1 MNEFSELKKA
11 RVTKNHLYKKDGV
24 PYQDKGKGYYHS
36 IDWDNGDRA
45 SYRSLQDVQT
55 DFVAGQ
61 ETEYYLLENGVFD
74 DGKKKYKV
82 FTPQQKA
89 DEERKAIEKANRPAY
104 GGGGGKGGWQ
114 PKTTQEAKRDITSMT
129 MRYAVD
135 LWVADKAG
143 REDLREIYKELTQYV
158 WDMMDE
164 LEATN
169 AGGTKS

>member
-11 RVTKNHLYKKDGV
+11 RVTKNYLYKKDGV

-89 DEERKAIEKANRPAY
+89 DEERKAIEKANRPTY
-104 GGGGGKGGWQ
+104 GGGGGGGAKWQ
-114 PKTTQEAKRDITSMT
+114 PKSTREYKAEAVNSAWIRAVEVINKLTDMEFKDLEKVYDKILKRMHT
-129 MRYAVD
+129 D
-135 LWVADKAG
+135 LDALG
-143 REDLREIYKELTQYV
+143 E
-158 WDMMDE
+158 
-164 LEATN
+164 
-169 AGGTKS
+169 